1 MYTYY
6 SSFISGIQDIIKN
19 NLSDCV
25 IQEIMDGGVLYKTNK
40 TPEEIGKIRF
50 FNNTFMVIQVFKNI
64 DGETPIEKMID
75 LINLN
80 KNENFLNYIKTNKK
94 AKTFHI
100 FSSVKNQLISVNKKI
115 LGNFENKLEKL
126 TRLKAE
132 FRKKVADFEF
142 WFLYRSENIGFF
154 MLRITKNKKK
164 LEKGELHL
172 ELTNI
177 LSLLSELKENDV
189 VLDPFCGSGAIPLE
203 RSRIGNYKGIFACDI
218 DENLVKKLKEKI
230 KSIGNKKL
238 NKSFFVKKVDF
249 LNNNFDDDYFTT
261 IITDPPWGLFEKIDN
276 LELFYTKMFEE
287 MYRILV
293 KKGII
298 VILSANKDLIIKI
311 LSNTKTKLQLV
322 ENYDILVSGKK
333 AGIYK
338 IRKI

>member
-6 SSFISGIQDIIKN
+6 SSFISGTQDIIEKN
-19 NLSDCV
+19 LNDCV
-25 IQEIMDGGVLYKTNK
+25 IQKIMDGGILYKTNK

-50 FNNTFMVIQVFKNI
+50 FNNTFMIIQVFENI
-64 DGETPIEKMID
+64 DIETPIEEMIN
-75 LINLN
+75 LTNLN
-80 KNENFLNYIKTNKK
+80 KNKNFLNYIKINKK

-100 FSSVKNQLISVNKKI
+100 FLSVKNQLVSVNKKI

-126 TRLKAE
+126 TGLKAE

-189 VLDPFCGSGAIPLE
+189 VLDPFCGSGAIPFE

-218 DENLVKKLKEKI
+218 NEDLVKKLKEKI

-249 LNNNFDDDYFTT
+249 LNNNFDDNFFTT

-293 KKGII
+293 KQGII
-298 VILSANKDLIIKI
+298 VILSANKDLIIEI
-311 LSNTKTKLQLV
+311 LSNMKAKLQFV